1 MKDPSCVTWSPSE
14 ILVYSLF
21 KEELLSLGMLPI
33 CIPSFGDNHISKMNV
48 GGLQPLLCCPAAKL
62 FQSFTCL
69 GLTHLRPSVVRFRM
83 VSRTKCPNN
92 FPWKDV
98 WQGSENCSADMTC
111 ADKLRRT
118 ALGFP
123 VVPDVKILAG
133 KVSQALGHWARCH
146 TTSKTKTSLQHPLLH
161 HVALFKV

>member
-1 MKDPSCVTWSPSE
+1 
-14 ILVYSLF
+14 
-21 KEELLSLGMLPI
+21 MLPI

-48 GGLQPLLCCPAAKL
+48 GGLQPLLCYPAAKL

-83 VSRTKCPNN
+83 VSRTKCPND

-98 WQGSENCSADMTC
+98 WQGSEKCGADMTC

-133 KVSQALGHWARCH
+133 KVSQVLCHWARCH
-146 TTSKTKTSLQHPLLH
+146 TTSKTKLACNIPCCIMLHSLKFKASVISATFQWK
-161 HVALFKV
+161 VAEYTCLPQKLSLP